1 MKTPLW
7 MDTWTASAHSSSSTA
22 AAAAAAAGSVR
33 VLLNSCWRVGR
44 LNTSTYNTV
53 YSSTGRFIIQ

>member
-7 MDTWTASAHSSSSTA
+7 MDTWTASAHSSSST
-22 AAAAAAAGSVR
+22 AAAAAAGSVR

-53 YSSTGRFIIQ
+53 YSSTGRFIFQ